1 MGRVDVFLTPVQS
14 IYLQS
19 HKPTYKHNKHRNLLT
34 NTKTQ
39 KRTHKSQTYNTPP
52 PINEATFSVINT

>member
-19 HKPTYKHNKHRNLLT
+19 HKPTYKHQNTETHSQVTNIQIFDQVIKNKTANG
-34 NTKTQ
+34 K
-39 KRTHKSQTYNTPP
+39 
-52 PINEATFSVINT
+52 